1 MLTLVSLM
9 VDLQDRS
16 LGENDI
22 VEKRGTAFEEGLK
35 RMLDF

>member
-1 MLTLVSLM
+1 MLAVVSLM
-9 VDLQDRS
+9 VDLQD
-16 LGENDI
+16 DI